1 MRYLGKIEMMGLIPI
16 FGSHYLKGGR
26 MSKKSKKKEIS
37 EPRTNVIISKT
48 SSDTLEVVG
57 GEKSV

>member
-1 MRYLGKIEMMGLIPI
+1 LIPI

>member
-1 MRYLGKIEMMGLIPI
+1 
-16 FGSHYLKGGR
+16 